1 MPYKVLSACITM
13 NGLQSHLQ
21 MSTQTIFS
29 LAAQMAN
36 LIFDNWSF
44 TYMFFA
50 TVPVAKNKISHA
62 KLENL

>member
-1 MPYKVLSACITM
+1 
-13 NGLQSHLQ
+13 
-21 MSTQTIFS
+21 
-29 LAAQMAN
+29 MAN

-50 TVPVAKNKISHA
+50 TVPVAKNKIPHA